1 MSRLPSRWESAPLC
15 SRLSFAFISP
25 ILKLGKTTNL
35 QDTDLPYL
43 STHDSIFA
51 LTNRLQKE
59 WQLELQ
65 NNNDPSLWSALYRA
79 EKWSFWFSALMCFGE
94 SCTRIGQPVMLGIF
108 LEWLT
113 SSSQILHLSQGISIG
128 LGLSC
133 VALLQIYIHHLLYF
147 YTMRGGWNA
156 RMSMTALIHRKL
168 LTVHSGSLSGE
179 NGDGNIVNLVSN
191 DVFRFD
197 SFFPQMHFG
206 WSGTLDFVVCFL
218 LMILK
223 VGWYASIAGVAV
235 IVLMMPIQLCCG
247 KRLSGIRR
255 TTAAATDRRV
265 QRTSEIFDG
274 ILAVKSA
281 VWEDAFQ
288 SEIHTL
294 RSTERWSIF
303 RAMLIKAF
311 NSGIHFATPYVATL
325 LTFLTYWAQGNELSV
340 STVFSTMSLLHV
352 LRVSIGKNLTYFIE
366 TLPEVLVSTKRLK
379 KFLLLPEKK
388 KKTKINKKSTATTT
402 SSTTQEKVKIELN
415 NLTFS
420 WGCGSI
426 SSPHIPVVRNISLH
440 MKPGELL
447 VITGSTGCGKTALL
461 KGIAGELDGERMS
474 GDESGDESGD
484 GSGDGDNR
492 IVNGSM
498 AIVNQIPWIM
508 SGSLKSNIVWS
519 GTTDTNGNTNDR
531 SDESNETNAKVNDD
545 DEKFTNVLNRC
556 GLAEDVLQWKDG
568 VNTMIGEKG
577 INLSGGQRARVSLA
591 RAIYADRD
599 ILLID
604 GKWCFTNYRLI
615 SF

>member
-1 MSRLPSRWESAPLC
+1 
-15 SRLSFAFISP
+15 
-25 ILKLGKTTNL
+25 
-35 QDTDLPYL
+35 
-43 STHDSIFA
+43 
-51 LTNRLQKE
+51 
-59 WQLELQ
+59 
-65 NNNDPSLWSALYRA
+65 
-79 EKWSFWFSALMCFGE
+79 
-94 SCTRIGQPVMLGIF
+94 
-108 LEWLT
+108 
-113 SSSQILHLSQGISIG
+113 
-128 LGLSC
+128 
-133 VALLQIYIHHLLYF
+133 
-147 YTMRGGWNA
+147 
-156 RMSMTALIHRKL
+156 
-168 LTVHSGSLSGE
+168 
-179 NGDGNIVNLVSN
+179 
-191 DVFRFD
+191 
-197 SFFPQMHFG
+197 
-206 WSGTLDFVVCFL
+206 VCFL

-235 IVLMMPIQLCCG
+235 IVLMMPIQLCCS

-255 TTAAATDRRV
+255 TTAAATDQRV

-340 STVFSTMSLLHV
+340 STVFSAMSLLHV

-388 KKTKINKKSTATTT
+388 KKTKINKKSNATTT

-461 KGIAGELDGERMS
+461 KGIAGELDGEPMS
-474 GDESGDESGD
+474 GDESGDE
-484 GSGDGDNR
+484 SGDGDNR

-531 SDESNETNAKVNDD
+531 SDESNETNAVNDD
-545 DEKFTNVLNRC
+545 DENFTNVLNRC

-568 VNTMIGEKG
+568 VNTIIGEKG

-604 GKWCFTNYRLI
+604 GKWYFLLFYQKI
-615 SF
+615 W